1 MTVLDYSVH
10 PSATFAF
17 DTQVKVPSIQP
28 YSDMSKETTVFRW
41 LIVSNATS
49 LLDCAMQDIVWANSL
64 RRCRLVISSR
74 LFDTPTDDIH
84 VQKVA
89 IFVDVQNI
97 YYTTRQAFGRQ
108 FDYRAFWSRVTA
120 DREVIAAFAYAI
132 ERNDS
137 KQKAFQQILCDIG
150 FEVKLKPYI
159 QRSDGSSK
167 GDWDVGITL
176 DLIEQ
181 AETADVIVLASGDG
195 DFDLALD
202 RVYTKFGVS
211 TEVYGVE
218 QLTAGSLIKTA
229 NSFFAIE
236 NELLLG

>member
-1 MTVLDYSVH
+1 MRDRRHTISV
-10 PSATFAF
+10 SN
-17 DTQVKVPSIQP
+17 QK
-28 YSDMSKETTVFRW
+28 TTVFRW
-41 LIVSNATS
+41 LIVYNATS
-49 LLDCAMQDIVWANSL
+49 LLDCAMQDIVRANSL
-64 RRCRLVISSR
+64 RQCRLVISSR
-74 LFDTPTDDIH
+74 LFDTPTDGIH

-108 FDYRAFWSRVTA
+108 FDYRAFWSRVSA

-132 ERNDS
+132 ERNDG
-137 KQKAFQQILCDIG
+137 KQKAFQQILRDIG

-181 AETADVIVLASGDG
+181 AEIADVIVLASGDG

-202 RVYTKFGVS
+202 RVYSKFGVS

-229 NSFFAIE
+229 NLFFAIE
-236 NELLLG
+236 NELLLC